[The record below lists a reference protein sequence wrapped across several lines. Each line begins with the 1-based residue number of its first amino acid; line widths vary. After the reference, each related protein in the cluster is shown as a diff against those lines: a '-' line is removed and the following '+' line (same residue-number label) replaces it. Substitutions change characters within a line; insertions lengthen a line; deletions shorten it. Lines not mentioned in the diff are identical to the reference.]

1 MLGFEDF
8 PKTEITFNLMSLL
21 SFKSIKSNKNSV
33 KSVQEAVKSVNTRL
47 IDSNGPAKTINKQVN
62 YIPKNLINS
71 QQELDSG
78 QLLTLGLHMFEINFI
93 LWKLKFDGYFK
104 IKRNAKILK
113 LFQEP
118 RESWILLNSYT
129 LMKKTEVSW
138 FQNVY
143 LWLNQLDFGLIE
155 FSYVRIMNNYN
166 FMSLTPNT
174 PNW

>member
-93 LWKLKFDGYFK
+93 L
-104 IKRNAKILK
+104 
-113 LFQEP
+113 
-118 RESWILLNSYT
+118 
-129 LMKKTEVSW
+129 
-138 FQNVY
+138 
-143 LWLNQLDFGLIE
+143 
-155 FSYVRIMNNYN
+155 
-166 FMSLTPNT
+166 
-174 PNW
+174 